1 MHFYALASRML
12 RRILVDHAKSQRREK
27 RGGDAPHV
35 SLDEALVFGAETP
48 RGIVELDE
56 ALKLLAKHDQR
67 KPNSSNASFSE
78 ASPTKKRPEP

>member
-48 RGIVELDE
+48 GGIVELDE
-56 ALKLLAKHDQR
+56 ALKLLPNMTSAR
-67 KPNSSNASFSE
+67 LNSSNVSFSE